1 MKEKLVVIL
10 GPTAVGKTDLSIKL
24 AQSLQ
29 SEIISGDS
37 MLLYRGFDIGTAK
50 PGRAEQA
57 GIVHHMMDILEPEEE
72 FSVTRFKA
80 MAAEHIKESNAA
92 GKIPILAG
100 GTGLYIKSLLEDYCF
115 NATKGDEQYRAQL
128 EALAAEKGREHV
140 HTMLAAVD
148 PEAAERLHVND
159 FRRVIRALEVY
170 HMGGEKISQ
179 EKNAPTGELIYDAYV
194 IGLNRERTHLYAR
207 INERVDKMFDDG
219 LVEEVRSLLA
229 RGLDRSCQAMQ
240 GIGYK
245 EVAAALNGE
254 MTLAQARERIKQAT
268 RHFAKRQLTW
278 YRKMPYI
285 HWYDVEG
292 CGAQD
297 LLTSVPKD
305 KAGKFGTK

>member
-57 GIVHHMMDILEPEEE
+57 GIVHHMIDILEPEEE

-285 HWYDVEG
+285 HWYDVES

-297 LLTSVPKD
+297 LLTAVSKD
-305 KAGKFGTK
+305 IAGKFGTK

>member
-1 MKEKLVVIL
+1 
-10 GPTAVGKTDLSIKL
+10 
-24 AQSLQ
+24 
-29 SEIISGDS
+29 
-37 MLLYRGFDIGTAK
+37 
-50 PGRAEQA
+50 
-57 GIVHHMMDILEPEEE
+57 
-72 FSVTRFKA
+72 
-80 MAAEHIKESNAA
+80 
-92 GKIPILAG
+92 
-100 GTGLYIKSLLEDYCF
+100 
-115 NATKGDEQYRAQL
+115 
-128 EALAAEKGREHV
+128 
-140 HTMLAAVD
+140 
-148 PEAAERLHVND
+148 
-159 FRRVIRALEVY
+159 
-170 HMGGEKISQ
+170 MGGEKISQ

-285 HWYDVEG
+285 HWYDVES

-297 LLTSVPKD
+297 LLTAVSKD
-305 KAGKFGTK
+305 IAGKFGTK